1 MTDTKLVPAD
11 ASLAAKRG
19 FIRTTAQ
26 AYGTALAGG
35 ITVAAV
41 SDAFAKAGAGDW
53 VPLIIAA
60 GVTVVSPLIAGAA
73 SYFSIL
79 SAGIPADYKP
89 AEPERVV
96 DPDVGDT
103 VS

>member
-1 MTDTKLVPAD
+1 MTADKLVPAD

-35 ITVAAV
+35 LTLTIATDAV
-41 SDAFAKAGAGDW
+41 DQIASGNPL
-53 VPLIIAA
+53 PLILAVA
-60 GVTVVSPLIAGAA
+60 VTALSPLIAGAA

-79 SAGIPADYKP
+79 SAGIPADYQP
-89 AEPERVV
+89 AEPER
-96 DPDVGDT
+96 PAH
-103 VS
+103 